1 MEKIKNKKWYH
12 YLIIYILGFIIY
24 TTIVITTTYC
34 INNKKAGAY
43 TNYIVNYAN
52 VTDLTN
58 TTWVFNDSIEL
69 YNQMS
74 GWSFNIIFNSDNE
87 DFDNI
92 TFNNWYIYDEVL
104 EGQCEI
110 LYGISNESDIRA
122 VTGTLGTNILNQ
134 WTNQAYKIITIT
146 GGTDVTNSDLI
157 NLLNEN
163 ATIQQNEEFY
173 NISYNLQ
180 NVLIIGNKPTQI
192 SNLEEIEIE
201 IQNFNNYELPQN
213 IMVENASYNWNYE
226 TGILTIY
233 DATGNVNITIRA
245 EYISGNYSFIELIDS
260 VVLIPLNTFFNLF
273 NYELFGVNIYALLTA
288 TLTLFVIIKILLK
301 VFK

>member
-1 MEKIKNKKWYH
+1 MEKKIKTEAFDFSVKEI
-12 YLIIYILGFIIY
+12 IIYSILCILLAIS
-24 TTIVITTTYC
+24 IPIMNITR
-34 INNKKAGAY
+34 NKKAEAY
-43 TNYIVNYAN
+43 TNNVVTYAN
-52 VTDLTN
+52 ITNLTN
-58 TTWVFNDSIEL
+58 TTWVFNNVYLDFSSVNNDVTYNLNFTSNNTNYTKLTLLVDENIVMFNDDYISDSIA
-69 YNQMS
+69 
-74 GWSFNIIFNSDNE
+74 GFNE
-87 DFDNI
+87 D
-92 TFNNWYIYDEVL
+92 
-104 EGQCEI
+104 
-110 LYGISNESDIRA
+110 
-122 VTGTLGTNILNQ
+122 
-134 WTNQAYKIITIT
+134 YKTINIT
-146 GGTDVTNSDLI
+146 GGTDATNTNLI
-157 NLLNEN
+157 AFLQEN

-180 NVLIIGNKPTQI
+180 NVLIVGTKPTQI

-213 IMVENASYNWNYE
+213 IMIENASYNWNYE

-233 DATGNVNITIRA
+233 DATGNISITIRA

-273 NYELFGVNIYALLTA
+273 NFELFGVNIYALLTA

>member
-1 MEKIKNKKWYH
+1 MEKTKNKKWYH

-24 TTIVITTTYC
+24 TSMVLTITNC

-43 TNYIVNYAN
+43 TNNVVSYAN

-58 TTWVFNDSIEL
+58 TTWVFKNTINFSSVTSDITYNINFVSNNTNYNEFTLLKND
-69 YNQMS
+69 
-74 GWSFNIIFNSDNE
+74 NIIMFNQD
-87 DFDNI
+87 
-92 TFNNWYIYDEVL
+92 YIYDEIA
-104 EGQCEI
+104 GFYEI
-110 LYGISNESDIRA
+110 
-122 VTGTLGTNILNQ
+122 
-134 WTNQAYKIITIT
+134 YKTITIT
-146 GGTDVTNSDLI
+146 GGTDANNSNLI
-157 NLLNEN
+157 NFIQIN
-163 ATIQQNEEFY
+163 AEQEIGNTEEYTIT
-173 NISYNLQ
+173 YNLQ

-192 SNLEEIEIE
+192 SNLEEINLEV
-201 IQNFNNYELPQN
+201 QNFNNYELPQN

-233 DATGNVNITIRA
+233 DAIGNVNITIRA

-260 VVLIPLNTFFNLF
+260 VILIPLNTFFNLF
-273 NYELFGVNIYALLTA
+273 NFELFGVNIYALLTA